1 MNEKHAGS
9 CFDGLLAEEGKQ
21 EMVAST
27 AIKPS
32 IAREIGQAMKMQKL
46 GKTAPAAGMRTRR
59 MAFNRLFNAND
70 TPLKLTRLTKLA
82 MLKNTATLGK
92 LPATELTA

>member
-21 EMVAST
+21 ETAAST

-32 IAREIGQAMKMQKL
+32 IAWEIGRAMKMQKP
-46 GKTAPAAGMRTRR
+46 GKTAPDAGIRTRR
-59 MAFNRLFNAND
+59 MASNRLPNAND